1 MKEQILIEY
10 SALEIGSILGA
21 RLVGD
26 ETAVVSGTEFIE
38 RATASDLAFVACR
51 KNSNRI
57 GGSKARV
64 IIAPLDIAD
73 SVEQHEGRTFL
84 FVDEPETAFLS
95 IAQKLSPARLSQ
107 AHGIS
112 PQAHVAAS
120 AEIGNNTTV
129 HPFAC
134 VGEDVVIGED
144 CEIGAGVS
152 IGDGCQIGDNVRL
165 DANVVLYSNMVLGN
179 DIIINSN
186 AVIGSE
192 GFGYQTR
199 NGRHTRLPHVG
210 NVIIEDDV
218 EIGACTTIDRAKI
231 GSTVIGSGTR
241 IDNTVQVAHN
251 CQIGKHNLLVSQC
264 GIAGSAS
271 TGEYVVIA
279 GQVGVADHVHLGDG
293 AIVGA
298 KSGVHRD
305 MPGGQTYLG
314 SPATPAGEQ
323 AKILTSLRRLPQ
335 IRKTV
340 KELESQIKAMQ
351 SQLAAMQDASETDTS
366 VRRNAA

>member
-1 MKEQILIEY
+1 MKEKIHIEY
-10 SALEIGSILGA
+10 SAFEIGSILGA
-21 RLVGD
+21 QVVGD
-26 ETAVVSGTEFIE
+26 EKALVSGTEFIE
-38 RATASDLAFVACR
+38 RASESDLAFVGNS
-51 KNSNRI
+51 KNSKRI
-57 GGSKARV
+57 GSSKARV
-64 IIAPLDIAD
+64 IIAPTDIAD
-73 SVEQHEGRTFL
+73 SVQEYSGRTFL

-95 IAQKLSPARLSQ
+95 IAQKLAPERISQ
-107 AHGIS
+107 AKGVS
-112 PQAHVAAS
+112 PKACVAGS
-120 AEIGNNTTV
+120 AEIGVNTTI
-129 HPFAC
+129 HPFAHI
-134 VGEDVVIGED
+134 GEDVAIGED
-144 CEIGAGVS
+144 CEIGPGVS
-152 IGDGCQIGDNVRL
+152 IGDGCEIGDNVRI
-165 DANVVLYSNMVLGN
+165 DANAVLYANCKLGS
-179 DIIINSN
+179 DIVINAN

-231 GSTVIGSGTR
+231 GSTVIGTGTR
-241 IDNTVQVAHN
+241 IDNGVMVAHN
-251 CQIGKHNLLVSQC
+251 CQIGQHNLLVSQC

-271 TGEYVVIA
+271 TGSHVVIA

-323 AKILTSLRRLPQ
+323 AKILMSVKRLPQ
-335 IRKTV
+335 MRKTV
-340 KELESQIKAMQ
+340 KDLEAQMKALQ
-351 SQLAAMQDASETDTS
+351 EQLAALQATASDGTLTEQE
-366 VRRNAA
+366 AA